1 MPDDGDFNAL
11 QKNLHSLEN
20 DLFLES
26 SKVYFMKELDFLT
39 ENSDYFYIL
48 LKNKNLRDFRKNSM
62 EIYILKLQFIT
73 FYRNTKLFDITAR
86 CLLRRNVG

>member
-39 ENSDYFYIL
+39 ENSGYFYNL
-48 LKNKNLRDFRKNSM
+48 WKNKNLRDFRKNSM
-62 EIYILKLQFIT
+62 EIYFKISI
-73 FYRNTKLFDITAR
+73 
-86 CLLRRNVG
+86 CLLFIETQNYLI